1 MSTRKV
7 TRFGTVFTVVTLAS
21 LGATS
26 AANADTQS
34 GFNAPDKNHSVSLT
48 VHKHEGNEKLDK
60 YTGQQQQPQ
69 GKAIAGVTFTVQEA
83 GFLDGSECKS
93 VDLALP
99 ASWEKMKIAKA
110 KPDSVCLLNAPVSME
125 TNEAGIAEFKQLSQ
139 KLYKVTET
147 AGGKNLIK
155 TPSAP
160 FLVTLPMPVDPNK
173 WVYDVHAYPKNV
185 LTELDDFTKK
195 AADPADEKGT
205 KKFVPGALITWTID
219 ATIPKVAFDYT
230 EVTMTD
236 TVPAGL
242 QFKAVK
248 SVKLNAE
255 LLTSTEYTATDGKIV
270 LTEKGLAKLNPAA
283 KKNDVKVT
291 VELDT
296 TVTDAILDGKTT
308 NKVQL
313 SLNGKTKEANG
324 DTYWGSI
331 QLTKQDKDA
340 PNTKLSDAV
349 FSIYEGKCEANG
361 AVVAENLKTDQQGVF
376 KQKLYI
382 GNKEDAT
389 KDYCLKE
396 TAAPAG
402 YILDS
407 TGIDFTLSVANDQ
420 FMKNVTFDN
429 VKVTGPH
436 LPLTGAQGTALLTG
450 AGILLLAVGAG
461 TVYHARRRS

>member
-7 TRFGTVFTVVTLAS
+7 TRFGAVFTVVTLAS

-26 AANADTQS
+26 AANADPQS
-34 GFNAPDKNHSVSLT
+34 GFNVPDKNHSVSLT

-69 GKAIAGVTFTVQEA
+69 DKAIAGVTFTVQEA

-99 ASWEKMKIAKA
+99 ASWEKIAKA
-110 KPDSVCLLNAPVSME
+110 KPDSVCLLNDPVSME
-125 TNEAGIAEFKQLSQ
+125 TNETGIAEFKQLSQ

-255 LLTSTEYTATDGKIV
+255 LLTSTEYTVTDSKIV

-296 TVTDAILDGKTT
+296 TVTDAISDGKTT

-313 SLNGKTKEANG
+313 SLNGKTKDANG

-340 PNTKLSDAV
+340 PNTKLADAV

-420 FMKNVTFDN
+420 FTKNVTFDN

>member
-7 TRFGTVFTVVTLAS
+7 TRFGAVFTVVTLAS

-26 AANADTQS
+26 AANADPQS
-34 GFNAPDKNHSVSLT
+34 GFNVPDKNHSVSLT

-99 ASWEKMKIAKA
+99 ASWEKIAKA
-110 KPDSVCLLNAPVSME
+110 KPDSVCLLNDPVSME
-125 TNEAGIAEFKQLSQ
+125 TNETGIAEFKQLSQ

-255 LLTSTEYTATDGKIV
+255 LLTSTEYTVTDSKIV

-296 TVTDAILDGKTT
+296 TVTDAISDGKTT

-313 SLNGKTKEANG
+313 SLNGKTKDANG

-340 PNTKLSDAV
+340 PNTKLADAV

-420 FMKNVTFDN
+420 FTKNVTFDN